1 MRVAIFCVW
10 EYIKEEYLKR
20 LRWESCCGTE
30 ESVWL
35 QQREQGVRLR
45 DSFGAVIRNQFMDA
59 TLDSVIFLPKQ

>member
-20 LRWESCCGTE
+20 LRWESCRGTA

-45 DSFGAVIRNQFMDA
+45 DLFGAVIRNQFMDA